1 MMLTIRLSK
10 SEGIGNL
17 SEPGRSHVRL
27 TALRE
32 ALTFD
37 SGAHSQL
44 ETILEGRN
52 KGDEYPDLTILP
64 IANHF
69 FRLFIG

>member
-52 KGDEYPDLTILP
+52 KGDEYPDRSSNI
-64 IANHF
+64 
-69 FRLFIG
+69 FIKVEVKVHI